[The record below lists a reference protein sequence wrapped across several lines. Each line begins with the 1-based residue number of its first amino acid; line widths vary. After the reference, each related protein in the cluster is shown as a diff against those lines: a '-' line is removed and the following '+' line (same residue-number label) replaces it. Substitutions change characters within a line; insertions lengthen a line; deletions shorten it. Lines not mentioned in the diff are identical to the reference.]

1 VATTPCVCVG
11 GGGGCSVANTTVEEY
26 LAAFGYAYDSD
37 DPLSDTYQSI
47 MSAIV
52 TKDNPSGNVPAWKA
66 LCEACL
72 RARSLLYCSNTPG
85 DCGTTHQATNQA
97 ALTNLQTLGVAGQ
110 LSGQGIQI
118 GSTIA
123 NLAGAGGALLSG
135 VTFGASALLQGI
147 LTIFENHAK
156 AEQQQ
161 ASVLCQLCPQVTAA
175 IIATDAAIYAGSD
188 SQNSGITNV
197 QEIAVQFRAA
207 VAKFTHGADAFA
219 GYAAICDALAME
231 TSYLYMIAF
240 SSQSVTAPPNIATA
254 VAPATQAAA
263 AIVEANGLSAG
274 NAAIASTGINAAI
287 VPATSLFSSL
297 PSWFWLLAVAG
308 IFLAFS
314 GSGSQETAA

>member
-26 LAAFGYAYDSD
+26 LAAFGYTYDPN
-37 DPLSDTYQSI
+37 DPLADTYQSI

-52 TKDNPSGNVPAWKA
+52 TKDNPSGNVPAWKT

-97 ALTNLQTLGVAGQ
+97 ALSNLQTLGVVGQ
-110 LSGQGIQI
+110 LSGEGIQI

-147 LTIFENHAK
+147 LTIFQNHAK
-156 AEQQQ
+156 AEQTQ
-161 ASVLCQLCPQVTAA
+161 ATALCQLAPQVTAA
-175 IIATDAAIYAGSD
+175 IISTDAAIYAGSD
-188 SQNSGITNV
+188 SQNSGITNI
-197 QEIAVQFRAA
+197 QEIATQFRAA
-207 VAKFTHGADAFA
+207 VAKLTHGEDAFA

-240 SSQSVTAPPNIATA
+240 SSQEVTAPPNIATA
-254 VAPATQAAA
+254 VSAATPAAA
-263 AIVEANGLSAG
+263 AIIEANGLSAG
-274 NAAIASTGINAAI
+274 NVAVASTGINAAI
-287 VPATSLFSSL
+287 VPATNLFASL
-297 PSWFWLLAVAG
+297 PSWFWLVAAAG

-314 GSGSQETAA
+314 GGSQENAA